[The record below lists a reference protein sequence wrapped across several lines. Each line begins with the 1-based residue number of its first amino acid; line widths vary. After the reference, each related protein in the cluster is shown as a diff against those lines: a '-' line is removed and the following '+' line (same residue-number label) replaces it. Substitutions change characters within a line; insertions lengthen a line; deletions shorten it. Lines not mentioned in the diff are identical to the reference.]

1 MVRRLEVVLER
12 HRTVPIVTDEDAP
25 DHLAILSNRDVRV
38 LVVPAG
44 VVGPHL
50 QRDVDGRR
58 IVRHV
63 DGQVVPCTVFR
74 VPGGVVHQYAHPLER
89 GVYGV
94 YVEFPWTVAST
105 NGWGPLGSFGSEPCT
120 YAW

>member
-25 DHLAILSNRDVRV
+25 DDLAILSNRDVRV

-63 DGQVVPCTVFR
+63 DGRSEEHTSELQSRQYVVCR
-74 VPGGVVHQYAHPLER
+74 LLLEKKK
-89 GVYGV
+89 
-94 YVEFPWTVAST
+94 EFELNSARLRTS
-105 NGWGPLGSFGSEPCT
+105 
-120 YAW
+120 